1 MVTRG
6 NPLAKQAPAST
17 TSSMAVGGHP
27 VHPMLVNFPIAF
39 LSAALPV
46 DLAFWWTGDP
56 FWARVALWLLGAG
69 FAAGLLAAVFGT
81 LDFLLV
87 REVRRYT
94 SSWTHFLLGVV
105 LLGIAGTN
113 WWSRVPD
120 AAAAVW
126 PWGLFLSAVTLLGV
140 AAAGWMGG
148 KLVFDHNVGRED
160 E

>member
-6 NPLAKQAPAST
+6 NPLAQATPKSV

-39 LSAALPV
+39 LSAALPA

-56 FWARVALWLLGAG
+56 FWARMAVWLLGAG
-69 FAAGLLAAVFGT
+69 FGMGLLAAAFGT
-81 LDFLLV
+81 LDFLVV

-94 SSWTHFLLGVV
+94 SSWTHFLLGVT

-113 WWSRVPD
+113 WWWRVAD
-120 AAAAVW
+120 AQAAVL
-126 PWGLFLSAVTLLGV
+126 PWGLFLSAITLLAV

-148 KLVFDHNVGRED
+148 KLVFDHNIGRED
-160 E
+160 

>member
-6 NPLAKQAPAST
+6 NPLAKEAPRST

-39 LSAALPV
+39 LSAALPA
-46 DLAFWWTGDP
+46 DLAFWWTADP
-56 FWARVALWLLGAG
+56 FWARVSLWLLGAG

-81 LDFLLV
+81 LDFLIV

-94 SSWTHFLLGVV
+94 SSWTHFLLGVT

-113 WWSRVPD
+113 WWSRLADP
-120 AAAAVW
+120 AAAVW
-126 PWGLFLSAVTLLGV
+126 PWGIFLSGVTLLGV

-148 KLVFDHNVGRED
+148 KLVFDHNIGRED
-160 E
+160 